1 MRTDKELIQ
10 ILLENIN
17 LISDVK
23 GLCFLITALL
33 YKDIISINESK
44 RLNEII
50 NKYIVNKNT
59 IKVFF
64 VDKRRVKSSQMY
76 YSDYFFPPREIEPRK
91 KYLEY
96 LLEVL

>member
-1 MRTDKELIQ
+1 MRTNKELIQ

-17 LISDVK
+17 LIPK
-23 GLCFLITALL
+23 CNGLCFLIGRLCNENV
-33 YKDIISINESK
+33 ISIGEGQ

-50 NKYIVNKNT
+50 NKYIVDKKT

-64 VDKRRVKSSQMY
+64 VDKRRVKNTQKY
-76 YSDYFFPPREIEPRK
+76 QSDYFFPPREIEPRK